1 MPLQFHYLLDDT
13 MNTVRVFRHGRDQSW
28 AIVRE
33 YISQPVGGV
42 DHKGGQI
49 LQDIVG
55 TVAGPT
61 ACFDQTEVGQVVLE
75 LSKKQN

>member
-1 MPLQFHYLLDDT
+1 MMLQFHYLLDDA

-28 AIVRE
+28 AILRE
-33 YISQPVGGV
+33 CVSQPVGGV

-55 TVAGPT
+55 TVAGDM
-61 ACFDQTEVGQVVLE
+61 ARLDQTEVGRVVLE